1 MTFIEI
7 LNWYLIIDLVCA
19 LIIFSWFLTVKQY
32 PDLIDILLILTTAPG
47 LVLFSIIYTIFLKG
61 DE

>member
-32 PDLIDILLILTTAPG
+32 LDLIDILLILTTAPG

>member
-47 LVLFSIIYTIFLKG
+47 LVLFSIIYIIFLKG